1 MMTLKTKMKK
11 KEEGEEK
18 KIESIVKYCNSR
30 RNFFL

>member
-18 KIESIVKYCNSR
+18 KIESIVMYGAIRHSK
-30 RNFFL
+30 FA